1 MPKPEKT
8 FRAGSITASVW
19 AACHSENG
27 EIVKRYT
34 IRIHRS
40 YKKDGAWKNT
50 HVLFANDLPNVARVA
65 LEAYTYLHPHKG
77 NQPNHNINPSQKEV

>member
-8 FRAGSITASVW
+8 FRAGPITASIW

-27 EIVKRYT
+27 EVVKRYT
-34 IRIHRS
+34 VRIQRS
-40 YKKDGAWKNT
+40 YKKDGAWKKT

-65 LEAYTYLHPHKG
+65 LEAYTYLRPHKG
-77 NQPNHNINPSQKEV
+77 NQPNNNINPNPKEV